1 MKEISCDVIRDLF
14 LPYLDGTA
22 SQDTRK
28 LVEEHLEGCKA
39 CRDMYEEMK
48 TDFLTDICIADR
60 QAATQASTAELYRF
74 KRFLSGR
81 HIRTAALSVVCA
93 VALLMGIA
101 VFMNQKVVSIDY
113 EDAGIQIYEEN
124 EDAVYYKTDIRGNY
138 HWNYEYDI
146 NTGVGTICFEQSL
159 WEKYVEG
166 LFFPFDHIHLIL
178 KKDAVKEVY
187 LNEDD
192 TEEVIWEA
200 TEEEKENYFKLP
212 LNRPLG

>member
-1 MKEISCDVIRDLF
+1 MKEISCDVFRDLF
-14 LPYLDGTA
+14 LMYLDGTA
-22 SQDTRK
+22 SQDTRD
-28 LVEEHLEGCKA
+28 LVEEHLAKCQA
-39 CRDMYEEMK
+39 CREIYEEMK
-48 TDFLTDICIADR
+48 ADLLEDIHTSDE
-60 QAATQASTAELYRF
+60 QVAAQDSTEELYRF

-81 HIRTAALSVVCA
+81 NIRTAILSAVCA
-93 VALLMGIA
+93 VALLVGIA
-101 VFMNQKVVSIDY
+101 VFMNQKVMSIDY

-146 NTGVGTICFEQSL
+146 NTGVGTICFAQSL

-212 LNRPLG
+212 RDRALG

>member
-1 MKEISCDVIRDLF
+1 MKEISCDMIRDLF

-48 TDFLTDICIADR
+48 TDFLTDICIADG

-81 HIRTAALSVVCA
+81 HIRTAVLSVVCA

-187 LNEDD
+187 LNDDD